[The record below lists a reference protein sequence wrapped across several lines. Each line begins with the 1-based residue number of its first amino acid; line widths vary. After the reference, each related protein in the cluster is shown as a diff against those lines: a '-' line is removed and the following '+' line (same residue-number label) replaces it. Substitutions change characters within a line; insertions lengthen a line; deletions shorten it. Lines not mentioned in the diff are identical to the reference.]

1 MGSFVVFQ
9 SYENWLPVVSHPRSF
24 RTQLGQFVPNQ
35 SFPTHTKKVRFP
47 RQVCLK

>member
-9 SYENWLPVVSHPRSF
+9 SYENWLLVVSYPRSF

-35 SFPTHTKKVRFP
+35 SFRTHTEKVRFP
-47 RQVCLK
+47 R